1 MNAATASDETRTAA
15 DTVEALYAASYAR
28 LVGLLTVVC
37 GNAADAEE
45 VVQEAFAR
53 LIPAWD
59 RVRRYDDPEAW
70 LRTVAFRL
78 SMSRWRRARVAARGL
93 ARIGAPP
100 PAPPPDGD
108 RLDAERLLAALPRA
122 LREVL
127 VLHHGLGLPIA
138 EIASELGI
146 PPGTVKSRLFRAR
159 AAAASLGSPY
169 GGDDD

>member
-1 MNAATASDETRTAA
+1 MNAAARTSEPVRSAG
-15 DTVEALYAASYAR
+15 TVEELYAASYGR
-28 LVGLLTVVC
+28 LVGLLRVC
-37 GNAADAEE
+37 GTAADAEE

-59 RVRRYDDPEAW
+59 RVCHYDDPEAW

-78 SMSRWRRARVAARGL
+78 AASRWRRARVAARGL
-93 ARIGAPP
+93 VRLGPP
-100 PAPPPDGD
+100 PPVPQPDGT

-122 LREVL
+122 YREVL

-138 EIASELGI
+138 EIAAELGVAV
-146 PPGTVKSRLFRAR
+146 GTVKSRLSRAR
-159 AAAASLGSPY
+159 VAAAALGRPD